1 MVLYV
6 SCADYYILNIRKR
19 LILIVPKIVATV
31 VLGGF
36 YIRAIPDFDVFAYID
51 VAILNNLAFVVFT
64 LTLDKEVAAITVSV
78 CSFISVISGDM

>member
-36 YIRAIPDFDVFAYID
+36 YIRAIPAFDVCADID
-51 VAILNNLAFVVFT
+51 VAILNNLAFVVFHADT
-64 LTLDKEVAAITVSV
+64 R
-78 CSFISVISGDM
+78 